1 MGVHDGHRKRL
12 KTQFLIHGE
21 DFHDH
26 QLLELLLCYAIPQG
40 DVNGLAHAL
49 LDQFGSLAG
58 VFDALPPSLTR
69 VDGVGEH
76 TAVLLKLIPKLAG
89 RYSTIR
95 SSPGDILASSRA
107 ARDYLLPYFQTG
119 PRNEMVYLVCMD
131 AKYKVLGCHK
141 LGEGTVNA
149 ADITPRRVVE
159 LAKQVKPSPR
169 GELEITDLNR
179 LYLERGDLRV
189 QVLGRG
195 FAWLDTGTMDSLMEA
210 SNFIYTVQN
219 RQGLVISAP
228 EEIAYHEQWITK
240 EELIR
245 SAGLYGK
252 SPYGEH
258 LRRVAAD
265 KLVF

>member
-107 ARDYLLPYFQTG
+107 ARDYLLPNFQTG

-159 LAKQVKPSPR
+159 LALAHNASAVLLAHNHVSGLALPSNADLLTTETLAR
-169 GELEITDLNR
+169 VLREVGVELADHLIFTEDDMVSLKDSGLLNG
-179 LYLERGDLRV
+179 YP
-189 QVLGRG
+189 
-195 FAWLDTGTMDSLMEA
+195 
-210 SNFIYTVQN
+210 N
-219 RQGLVISAP
+219 
-228 EEIAYHEQWITK
+228 
-240 EELIR
+240 
-245 SAGLYGK
+245 
-252 SPYGEH
+252 PY
-258 LRRVAAD
+258 
-265 KLVF
+265 

>member
-58 VFDALPPSLTR
+58 VFDALPPPLTR

-159 LAKQVKPSPR
+159 LALAHNASAVLLAHNHVSGLALPSNADLLTTETLAR
-169 GELEITDLNR
+169 VLREVGVELADHLIFTEDDMVSLKDSGLLNG
-179 LYLERGDLRV
+179 YP
-189 QVLGRG
+189 
-195 FAWLDTGTMDSLMEA
+195 
-210 SNFIYTVQN
+210 N
-219 RQGLVISAP
+219 
-228 EEIAYHEQWITK
+228 
-240 EELIR
+240 
-245 SAGLYGK
+245 
-252 SPYGEH
+252 PY
-258 LRRVAAD
+258 
-265 KLVF
+265 

>member
-159 LAKQVKPSPR
+159 LALAHNASAVLLAHNHVSGLALPSGADLLTTETLAR
-169 GELEITDLNR
+169 VLREVGVELADHLIFTEDDMVSLKDSGLLNG
-179 LYLERGDLRV
+179 YP
-189 QVLGRG
+189 
-195 FAWLDTGTMDSLMEA
+195 
-210 SNFIYTVQN
+210 N
-219 RQGLVISAP
+219 
-228 EEIAYHEQWITK
+228 
-240 EELIR
+240 
-245 SAGLYGK
+245 
-252 SPYGEH
+252 PY
-258 LRRVAAD
+258 
-265 KLVF
+265 

>member
-58 VFDALPPSLTR
+58 VFDALPPSLT
-69 VDGVGEH
+69 GVGEH

-159 LAKQVKPSPR
+159 LALAHNASAVLLAHNHVSGLALPSNADLLTTETLAR
-169 GELEITDLNR
+169 VLREVGVELADHLIFTEDDMVSLKDSRHLNS
-179 LYLERGDLRV
+179 
-189 QVLGRG
+189 
-195 FAWLDTGTMDSLMEA
+195 F
-210 SNFIYTVQN
+210 
-219 RQGLVISAP
+219 
-228 EEIAYHEQWITK
+228 
-240 EELIR
+240 
-245 SAGLYGK
+245 
-252 SPYGEH
+252 
-258 LRRVAAD
+258 
-265 KLVF
+265 

>member
-1 MGVHDGHRKRL
+1 MGLHDGHRKRL
-12 KTQFLIHGE
+12 KAQFLSHGE

-40 DVNGLAHAL
+40 DVNELSHAL
-49 LDQFGSLAG
+49 LERFGSLAG
-58 VFDALPPSLTR
+58 VMDALPESLQQ
-69 VDGVGEH
+69 VPGVGEH

-159 LAKQVKPSPR
+159 LALAHNASAVLLAHNHVSGLALPSNADLLTTETLAR
-169 GELEITDLNR
+169 VLREVGVELADHLIFTEDDMVSLKDSGLLNG
-179 LYLERGDLRV
+179 YP
-189 QVLGRG
+189 
-195 FAWLDTGTMDSLMEA
+195 
-210 SNFIYTVQN
+210 N
-219 RQGLVISAP
+219 
-228 EEIAYHEQWITK
+228 
-240 EELIR
+240 
-245 SAGLYGK
+245 
-252 SPYGEH
+252 PY
-258 LRRVAAD
+258 
-265 KLVF
+265 

>member
-58 VFDALPPSLTR
+58 VFDALPPSLAR

-159 LAKQVKPSPR
+159 LALAHNASAVLLAHNHVSGLALPSNADLLTTETLAR
-169 GELEITDLNR
+169 VLREVGVELADHLIFTEDDMVSLKDSGLLNG
-179 LYLERGDLRV
+179 YP
-189 QVLGRG
+189 
-195 FAWLDTGTMDSLMEA
+195 
-210 SNFIYTVQN
+210 N
-219 RQGLVISAP
+219 
-228 EEIAYHEQWITK
+228 
-240 EELIR
+240 
-245 SAGLYGK
+245 
-252 SPYGEH
+252 PY
-258 LRRVAAD
+258 
-265 KLVF
+265 

>member
-40 DVNGLAHAL
+40 DVNDLAHAL

-159 LAKQVKPSPR
+159 LALAHNASAVLLAHNHVSGLALPSNADLLSTETLAR
-169 GELEITDLNR
+169 VLREVGVELADHLIFTEDDMVSLKDSGLLNG
-179 LYLERGDLRV
+179 YP
-189 QVLGRG
+189 
-195 FAWLDTGTMDSLMEA
+195 
-210 SNFIYTVQN
+210 N
-219 RQGLVISAP
+219 
-228 EEIAYHEQWITK
+228 
-240 EELIR
+240 
-245 SAGLYGK
+245 
-252 SPYGEH
+252 PY
-258 LRRVAAD
+258 
-265 KLVF
+265 

>member
-159 LAKQVKPSPR
+159 LALAHNASAVLLAHNHVSGLALPSNADLMTTQQLHAILR
-169 GELEITDLNR
+169 SVDVELLDHLIFTDDDMVSLK
-179 LYLERGDLRV
+179 DS
-189 QVLGRG
+189 G
-195 FAWLDTGTMDSLMEA
+195 FFPD
-210 SNFIYTVQN
+210 
-219 RQGLVISAP
+219 
-228 EEIAYHEQWITK
+228 
-240 EELIR
+240 
-245 SAGLYGK
+245 
-252 SPYGEH
+252 
-258 LRRVAAD
+258 
-265 KLVF
+265 

>member
-95 SSPGDILASSRA
+95 SSPGAILASSRA

-159 LAKQVKPSPR
+159 LALAHNASAVLLAHNHVSGLALPSNADLLTTETLAR
-169 GELEITDLNR
+169 VLREVGVELADHLIFTEDDMVSLKDSGLLNG
-179 LYLERGDLRV
+179 YP
-189 QVLGRG
+189 
-195 FAWLDTGTMDSLMEA
+195 
-210 SNFIYTVQN
+210 N
-219 RQGLVISAP
+219 
-228 EEIAYHEQWITK
+228 
-240 EELIR
+240 
-245 SAGLYGK
+245 
-252 SPYGEH
+252 PY
-258 LRRVAAD
+258 
-265 KLVF
+265 

>member
-40 DVNGLAHAL
+40 DVNDLAHAL

-58 VFDALPPSLTR
+58 VFDALPASLTR

-159 LAKQVKPSPR
+159 LALAHNASAVLLAHNHVSGLALPSNADLLTTETLAR
-169 GELEITDLNR
+169 VLREVGVELADHLIFTEDDMVSLKDSGLLNG
-179 LYLERGDLRV
+179 YP
-189 QVLGRG
+189 
-195 FAWLDTGTMDSLMEA
+195 
-210 SNFIYTVQN
+210 N
-219 RQGLVISAP
+219 
-228 EEIAYHEQWITK
+228 
-240 EELIR
+240 
-245 SAGLYGK
+245 
-252 SPYGEH
+252 PY
-258 LRRVAAD
+258 
-265 KLVF
+265 

>member
-159 LAKQVKPSPR
+159 LALAHNASAVLLAHNHVSGLALPSNADLLTTETLAR
-169 GELEITDLNR
+169 VLREVGVELADHLICTEDDMVSLKDSGLLNG
-179 LYLERGDLRV
+179 YP
-189 QVLGRG
+189 
-195 FAWLDTGTMDSLMEA
+195 
-210 SNFIYTVQN
+210 N
-219 RQGLVISAP
+219 
-228 EEIAYHEQWITK
+228 
-240 EELIR
+240 
-245 SAGLYGK
+245 
-252 SPYGEH
+252 PY
-258 LRRVAAD
+258 
-265 KLVF
+265 

>member
-159 LAKQVKPSPR
+159 LALAHNASAVLLAHNHVSGLALPSNADLLTTETLAR
-169 GELEITDLNR
+169 VLREVGVELTDHLIFTEDDMVSLKDSGLLNG
-179 LYLERGDLRV
+179 YP
-189 QVLGRG
+189 
-195 FAWLDTGTMDSLMEA
+195 
-210 SNFIYTVQN
+210 N
-219 RQGLVISAP
+219 
-228 EEIAYHEQWITK
+228 
-240 EELIR
+240 
-245 SAGLYGK
+245 
-252 SPYGEH
+252 PY
-258 LRRVAAD
+258 
-265 KLVF
+265 

>member
-40 DVNGLAHAL
+40 DVNDLAHAL

-58 VFDALPPSLTR
+58 VFDALPPSLQQ
-69 VDGVGEH
+69 VPGVGEH

-159 LAKQVKPSPR
+159 LALAHNASAVLLAHNHVSGLALPSNADLLTTETLAR
-169 GELEITDLNR
+169 VLREVGVELADHLIFTEDDMVSLKDSGLLNG
-179 LYLERGDLRV
+179 YP
-189 QVLGRG
+189 
-195 FAWLDTGTMDSLMEA
+195 
-210 SNFIYTVQN
+210 N
-219 RQGLVISAP
+219 
-228 EEIAYHEQWITK
+228 
-240 EELIR
+240 
-245 SAGLYGK
+245 
-252 SPYGEH
+252 PY
-258 LRRVAAD
+258 
-265 KLVF
+265 

>member
-26 QLLELLLCYAIPQG
+26 QLLELLLCYASPQG
-40 DVNGLAHAL
+40 DVNGLARAL

-159 LAKQVKPSPR
+159 LALAHNASAVLLAHNHVSGLALPSNADLLTTETLAR
-169 GELEITDLNR
+169 VLREVGVELADHLIFTEDDMVSLKDSGLLNG
-179 LYLERGDLRV
+179 YP
-189 QVLGRG
+189 
-195 FAWLDTGTMDSLMEA
+195 
-210 SNFIYTVQN
+210 N
-219 RQGLVISAP
+219 
-228 EEIAYHEQWITK
+228 
-240 EELIR
+240 
-245 SAGLYGK
+245 
-252 SPYGEH
+252 PY
-258 LRRVAAD
+258 
-265 KLVF
+265 

>member
-76 TAVLLKLIPKLAG
+76 TAVLLKLVPKLAG

-159 LAKQVKPSPR
+159 LALAHNASAVLLAHNHVSGLALPSNADLLTTETLAR
-169 GELEITDLNR
+169 VLREVGVELADHLIFTEDDMVSLKDSGLLNG
-179 LYLERGDLRV
+179 YP
-189 QVLGRG
+189 
-195 FAWLDTGTMDSLMEA
+195 
-210 SNFIYTVQN
+210 N
-219 RQGLVISAP
+219 
-228 EEIAYHEQWITK
+228 
-240 EELIR
+240 
-245 SAGLYGK
+245 
-252 SPYGEH
+252 PY
-258 LRRVAAD
+258 
-265 KLVF
+265 

>member
-131 AKYKVLGCHK
+131 AKSKVLGCHK

-159 LAKQVKPSPR
+159 LALAHNASAVLLAHNHVSGLALPSNADLLTTETLAR
-169 GELEITDLNR
+169 VLREVGVELADHLIFTEDDMVSLKDSGLLNG
-179 LYLERGDLRV
+179 YP
-189 QVLGRG
+189 
-195 FAWLDTGTMDSLMEA
+195 
-210 SNFIYTVQN
+210 N
-219 RQGLVISAP
+219 
-228 EEIAYHEQWITK
+228 
-240 EELIR
+240 
-245 SAGLYGK
+245 
-252 SPYGEH
+252 PY
-258 LRRVAAD
+258 
-265 KLVF
+265 

>member
-107 ARDYLLPYFQTG
+107 ARDYLLPYFQPG

-159 LAKQVKPSPR
+159 LALAHNASAVLLAHNHVSGLALPSNADLLTTETLAR
-169 GELEITDLNR
+169 VLREVGVELADHLIFTEDDMVSLKDSGLLNG
-179 LYLERGDLRV
+179 YP
-189 QVLGRG
+189 
-195 FAWLDTGTMDSLMEA
+195 
-210 SNFIYTVQN
+210 N
-219 RQGLVISAP
+219 
-228 EEIAYHEQWITK
+228 
-240 EELIR
+240 
-245 SAGLYGK
+245 
-252 SPYGEH
+252 PY
-258 LRRVAAD
+258 
-265 KLVF
+265 